1 MKIGAFS
8 KSIGLSVMTIRYYM
22 SEGLLLPEKNGSQW
36 EFTAREARDMA
47 MIQDMRACG
56 FSVQNIKRLLTLY
69 RGSSPDLIAERKIIG
84 EEYQKLLE
92 ERKATE
98 QAITLLKGAIEEIC
112 PPPEESAPCCIPFS
126 LFKLIAC
133 PYCRGVLHWNSV
145 VIHNNAIRQ
154 GHGSC
159 GCGFAADIDEGIL
172 IANNRENIII
182 PIVDSDRQTIK
193 KRRPQ
198 DVSCIEKYYVWLLEH
213 LREQNLDGKVI
224 FEDVINT
231 ICFCSRAVEEL
242 PGRPSFILCDT
253 DTSVVKY
260 YAKNMRLLR
269 PDCRLLMIVDDGVH
283 HPLVPGCIDVVLDYC
298 CSEIHQSY
306 GYLSLCSTL
315 APYVKDGAY
324 MLGRFTY
331 MTKRRKP
338 LEETKPGYTRA
349 DEKRYSLEVLQQDMR
364 EHNVDILSEIKGEER
379 LDESIYDGCAPGDE
393 IRPYV
398 FTARWN
404 RTR

>member
-1 MKIGAFS
+1 MKIGAFA

-145 VIHNNAIRQ
+145 AGALFLQPAGARL
-154 GHGSC
+154 GAGPMYPLRRRC
-159 GCGFAADIDEGIL
+159 AGYYGFSL
-172 IANNRENIII
+172 
-182 PIVDSDRQTIK
+182 
-193 KRRPQ
+193 
-198 DVSCIEKYYVWLLEH
+198 Y
-213 LREQNLDGKVI
+213 
-224 FEDVINT
+224 
-231 ICFCSRAVEEL
+231 
-242 PGRPSFILCDT
+242 CD
-253 DTSVVKY
+253 
-260 YAKNMRLLR
+260 
-269 PDCRLLMIVDDGVH
+269 
-283 HPLVPGCIDVVLDYC
+283 PL
-298 CSEIHQSY
+298 
-306 GYLSLCSTL
+306 
-315 APYVKDGAY
+315 
-324 MLGRFTY
+324 
-331 MTKRRKP
+331 
-338 LEETKPGYTRA
+338 
-349 DEKRYSLEVLQQDMR
+349 
-364 EHNVDILSEIKGEER
+364 
-379 LDESIYDGCAPGDE
+379 
-393 IRPYV
+393 
-398 FTARWN
+398 
-404 RTR
+404 